1 MFQAS
6 KRHAEGEISNDEFL
20 NVAHQINQ
28 LFQYQEE
35 RQRSDSWDES
45 CDEGVY
51 PSKKKPQGLGTMSDA
66 ALSYLE
72 HKSKLKRTQLLR
84 PGKNCHVCK
93 CFYVNYNSSC
103 FFFVFLMLPVVLVY
117 LI

>member
-93 CFYVNYNSSC
+93 CFYVNCNSFS
-103 FFFVFLMLPVVLVY
+103 FFFKLPVVFF
-117 LI
+117 